1 MNGDEGFVTEFTQ
14 TGIKVKFGEKSQG
27 ETEAEFLFSSSS
39 TDSDVIENEDEDLND
54 VEKTPM
60 TTKQLNQSYAMTIHK
75 SQGSEWKYVLLYL
88 PANSGS
94 FVTKNL
100 FYTAITRARHCL
112 WIIAENKDILGKIN
126 SNSSEFGNDA
136 LSIMFED

>member
-1 MNGDEGFVTEFTQ
+1 
-14 TGIKVKFGEKSQG
+14 
-27 ETEAEFLFSSSS
+27 
-39 TDSDVIENEDEDLND
+39 
-54 VEKTPM
+54 
-60 TTKQLNQSYAMTIHK
+60 MTIHK